1 MVSPIRLAS
10 IGPSTVLTV
19 AIVLPPLT
27 RFHSIDLYPTPL
39 PSVPVK
45 LEALPLKAIFKSA
58 KRPGP
63 FLVPGFRLDPTSS
76 LGLLILLGFLSFL
89 HFFDAAE
96 WTAPVMKRTK
106 GIMRINRLKWT
117 KKTMARLLV
126 YLCHEHIRTYRA
138 PPEYRS

>member
-96 WTAPVMKRTK
+96 WTTP
-106 GIMRINRLKWT
+106 G
-117 KKTMARLLV
+117 
-126 YLCHEHIRTYRA
+126 HEEEQGDQGDQQSHEDQQDHGPFASCLRHIDRKQPWPT
-138 PPEYRS
+138 STT